1 MGPFE
6 ARLSVFITEGYS
18 IAAPAHLPVAGTIPQ
33 PRLRASPAPE
43 STMKPTEDTPRNFLG
58 LRKLPARYGGLVL
71 PLLLSILMTSVVSFV
86 SIVRSV
92 GLAPGLV
99 PVWLGAWG
107 WSWLVAFPTLLL
119 VLPAVRRATDA
130 FVERP
135 GPP

>member
-1 MGPFE
+1 
-6 ARLSVFITEGYS
+6 
-18 IAAPAHLPVAGTIPQ
+18 
-33 PRLRASPAPE
+33 
-43 STMKPTEDTPRNFLG
+43 MKPTEDTPRNFLG
-58 LRKLPARYGGLVL
+58 LRKLPARYGGLVM

-92 GLAPGLV
+92 GLAPSLV
-99 PVWLGAWG
+99 QVWLGAWG
-107 WSWLVAFPTLLL
+107 WSWMVAFPTLLL